1 MYTEG
6 LPICI
11 DFSSSFI
18 KILRQTDIADE
29 NIVIISCKKMA
40 FDILLSEPFENASR
54 ALLIKI
60 KSPPLVAGT
69 YIIYHYFFFGLN
81 YLCIYF
87 ENVL

>member
-18 KILRQTDIADE
+18 KILRQTDTADE
-29 NIVIISCKKMA
+29 NSVIISCKKMA

-81 YLCIYF
+81 YLRIYF